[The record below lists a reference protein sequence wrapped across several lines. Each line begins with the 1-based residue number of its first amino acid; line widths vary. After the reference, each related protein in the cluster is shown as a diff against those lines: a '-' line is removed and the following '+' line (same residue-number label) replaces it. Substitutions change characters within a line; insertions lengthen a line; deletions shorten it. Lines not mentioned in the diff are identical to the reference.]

1 MPPNETIE
9 AESSDGGI
17 PRKRSRI
24 YLSIVLS
31 IAVLAAGV
39 VGTAYIGKNAPKARK
54 RPPEKMTPLVQVSS
68 VHPDTHKVVVAAM
81 GTVIPAR
88 EIILESRV
96 AGEIVAIHPEFTV
109 GGFLDKGSEIL
120 RIDPE
125 DYQLAV
131 TLAQAKIK
139 DSESV
144 LKVVQEEAAAS
155 EEEWRLLYKAN
166 PQGYK
171 IPALVAKKPQ
181 LEAAKAKLA
190 ADGADLQKA
199 KLNLARTRI
208 RAPFNAIVRAKQVDI
223 GSQVSSQE
231 HLAELVG
238 TDTYWIRASIPIDRL
253 SWILIPG
260 NPAGSG
266 ARVRISYRNGYELAG
281 TVIKLL
287 GDLETEGRMARIL
300 VEVQDPLGLKIKGK
314 YQLPLLIGEYVRIEI
329 EGRELQNVYR
339 IPRSALRDDSNI
351 WIASDDGRLEIR
363 SVKTLWRDAQTVVL
377 AEGLEPNSRL
387 IVSDLAVPVNGMP
400 VKVAE

>member
-9 AESSDGGI
+9 AESSDRGV
-17 PRKRSRI
+17 PRKRSRV
-24 YLSIVLS
+24 YLSIMLS

-39 VGTAYIGKNAPKARK
+39 VGTAYIGKKAPKARK
-54 RPPEKMTPLVQVSS
+54 RPPAKITPLVQVTR
-68 VHPDTHKVVVAAM
+68 VQPDTHKVVVAAM

-96 AGEIVAIHPEFTV
+96 SGRIVALHPEFTI
-109 GGFLDKGSEIL
+109 GGFLDKGSEVL

-125 DYQLAV
+125 DYELAV

-139 DSESV
+139 DAESI
-144 LKVVQEEAAAS
+144 LKVVEEEAAAS
-155 EEEWRLLYKAN
+155 EDEWRLLNKAN
-166 PQGYK
+166 PESQQ

-181 LEAAKAKLA
+181 LEAAKSRLA
-190 ADGADLQKA
+190 ADRADLQKA

-208 RAPFNAIVRAKQVDI
+208 RTPFNAIVRDKQVDV
-223 GSQVSSQE
+223 GSQVSGQE

-260 NPAGSG
+260 NPAESGS
-266 ARVRISYRNGYELAG
+266 RVRISHRNGHELTG
-281 TVIKLL
+281 TVIRLL

-300 VEVQDPLGLKIKGK
+300 VEVKDPLGLKVKGK

-339 IPRSALRDDSNI
+339 IPRSALRDDSNL
-351 WIASDDGRLEIR
+351 WIASDDDKLEIR
-363 SVKTLWRDAQTVVL
+363 SVKTVWRDAQTVL
-377 AEGLEPNSRL
+377 LGEGLEPNSRL
-387 IVSDLAVPVNGMP
+387 IVSNLAAPVNGMP
-400 VKVAE
+400 VQIAE

>member
-9 AESSDGGI
+9 AESSDGGL
-17 PRKRSRI
+17 PRKKSRV

-31 IAVLAAGV
+31 IAVITAGV
-39 VGTAYIGKNAPKARK
+39 VGTAYIGKSAPKARK
-54 RPPEKMTPLVQVSS
+54 RPPAKMTPLVQVTR
-68 VHPDTHKVVVAAM
+68 VQPNTHQVVVAAM

-96 AGEIVAIHPEFTV
+96 SGRVVALHPEFTI
-109 GGFLDKGSEIL
+109 GGFLDKGSEVL

-125 DYQLAV
+125 DYELAV

-139 DSESV
+139 DAESI
-144 LKVVQEEAAAS
+144 LKVVEEEAAAS
-155 EEEWRLLYKAN
+155 EDEWRLLNKAN
-166 PQGYK
+166 PESQK

-181 LEAAKAKLA
+181 LEAAKSRLA
-190 ADGADLQKA
+190 ADRADLQKA

-208 RAPFNAIVRAKQVDI
+208 RAPFNALVRDKQVDV
-223 GSQVSSQE
+223 GSQVSGQE

-253 SWILIPG
+253 RWILIPG
-260 NPAGSG
+260 NPAESGS
-266 ARVRISYRNGYELAG
+266 RVRISHRNGHELAG

-300 VEVQDPLGLKIKGK
+300 VEVKDPLGLKTKEK

-329 EGRELQNVYR
+329 EGRKLQNVYR
-339 IPRSALRDDSNI
+339 IPRSALRDGSNI
-351 WIASDDGRLEIR
+351 WMATDDGRLEIR
-363 SVKTLWRDAQTVVL
+363 SVKTLWRDAQTVL
-377 AEGLEPNSRL
+377 LGEGLEPNSRL
-387 IVSDLAVPVNGMP
+387 IVSDLAAPVNGMP
-400 VKVAE
+400 VQIAE

>member
-1 MPPNETIE
+1 VPPNETIE

-238 TDTYWIRASIPIDRL
+238 TDTYWIRASVPIDRL

>member
-9 AESSDGGI
+9 AESSDRGV
-17 PRKRSRI
+17 PRKRSRV
-24 YLSIVLS
+24 YLSIMLS

-39 VGTAYIGKNAPKARK
+39 VGTAYIGKKAPKARK
-54 RPPEKMTPLVQVSS
+54 RPPAKITPLVQVTR
-68 VHPDTHKVVVAAM
+68 VQPDTHKVVVAAM

-96 AGEIVAIHPEFTV
+96 SGRIVALHPEFTI
-109 GGFLDKGSEIL
+109 GGFLDKGSEVL

-125 DYQLAV
+125 DYELAV

-139 DSESV
+139 DAESI
-144 LKVVQEEAAAS
+144 LKVVEEEAAAS
-155 EEEWRLLYKAN
+155 EDEWRLLNKAN
-166 PQGYK
+166 PESQQ

-181 LEAAKAKLA
+181 LEAAKSRLA
-190 ADGADLQKA
+190 ADRADLQKA

-208 RAPFNAIVRAKQVDI
+208 RTPFNAIVRDKQVDV
-223 GSQVSSQE
+223 GSQVSGQE

-260 NPAGSG
+260 NPAESGS
-266 ARVRISYRNGYELAG
+266 RVRISHRNGHELTG
-281 TVIKLL
+281 TVIRLL

-300 VEVQDPLGLKIKGK
+300 VEVKDPLGLKAKGK

-387 IVSDLAVPVNGMP
+387 IVSDLAAPVNGMP

>member
-1 MPPNETIE
+1 VPANETIE
-9 AESSDGGI
+9 AESSDGGV
-17 PRKRSRI
+17 PRKRARV

-31 IAVLAAGV
+31 IAIIAAGV
-39 VGTAYIGKNAPKARK
+39 VGTAYIGKKAPKARK
-54 RPPEKMTPLVQVSS
+54 RPPAKMAPLVQVTR

-96 AGEIVAIHPEFTV
+96 TGVIVALHPEFTV
-109 GGFLDKGSEIL
+109 GGFLDKGSEVL
-120 RIDPE
+120 RIDSE

-171 IPALVAKKPQ
+171 MPALVAKKPQ
-181 LEAAKAKLA
+181 LEAAKSKLA
-190 ADGADLQKA
+190 ADRADLQKA
-199 KLNLARTRI
+199 KLDLARTRI
-208 RAPFNAIVRAKQVDI
+208 RAPFNAFVRTKQVDI

-231 HLAELVG
+231 QLAELVG

-260 NPAGSG
+260 NPAESGS
-266 ARVRISYRNGYELAG
+266 RVRISHRNGHQLAG

-300 VEVQDPLGLKIKGK
+300 VEVKDPLGFKAKEK
-314 YQLPLLIGEYVRIEI
+314 YQLPLLIGEYIRIEI

-351 WIASDDGRLEIR
+351 WIASDEDRLEIR

-377 AEGLEPNSRL
+377 GEGLEPGSRL
-387 IVSDLAVPVNGMP
+387 IVSDLPAAVNGMP
-400 VKVAE
+400 VKIAE

>member
-9 AESSDGGI
+9 AESSDRGV
-17 PRKRSRI
+17 PRKRSRV
-24 YLSIVLS
+24 YLSIMLS

-39 VGTAYIGKNAPKARK
+39 VGTAYIGKKAPKARK
-54 RPPEKMTPLVQVSS
+54 RPPAKITPLVQVTR
-68 VHPDTHKVVVAAM
+68 VQPDTHKVVVAAM

-96 AGEIVAIHPEFTV
+96 SGRIVALHPEFTI
-109 GGFLDKGSEIL
+109 GGYLDKGSEVL

-125 DYQLAV
+125 DYELAV

-139 DSESV
+139 DAESI
-144 LKVVQEEAAAS
+144 LKVVEEEAAAS
-155 EEEWRLLYKAN
+155 EDEWRLLNKAN
-166 PQGYK
+166 PESQQ

-181 LEAAKAKLA
+181 LEAAKSRLA
-190 ADGADLQKA
+190 ADQADLQKA

-300 VEVQDPLGLKIKGK
+300 VEVKDPLGLKAKEK
-314 YQLPLLIGEYVRIEI
+314 YQPPLLIGEYVRIEI
-329 EGRELQNVYR
+329 KGRELQSVYR

-363 SVKTLWRDAQTVVL
+363 SVKILWRDAQTVL
-377 AEGLEPNSRL
+377 LGEGLEPNSRL
-387 IVSDLAVPVNGMP
+387 IVSNLAAPVNGMP
-400 VKVAE
+400 VQIAE

>member
-1 MPPNETIE
+1 VLPNETIE
-9 AESSDGGI
+9 AKSSDGGI

-39 VGTAYIGKNAPKARK
+39 VGTAYIGKKAPKARK
-54 RPPEKMTPLVQVSS
+54 RPPAKMTPLVQVTR
-68 VHPDTHKVVVAAM
+68 VHPGAHKVVVGAM

-96 AGEIVAIHPEFTV
+96 AGEIVALHPAFTV
-109 GGFLDKGSEIL
+109 GGFLDKGSEVL

-144 LKVVQEEAAAS
+144 LKVVEEDAAAS

-190 ADGADLQKA
+190 ADSADLQKA

-208 RAPFNAIVRAKQVDI
+208 RAPFNAIVRAKHVDI

-231 HLAELVG
+231 QLAELVG
-238 TDTYWIRASIPIDRL
+238 TDRYWIRASIPINRL

-266 ARVRISYRNGYELAG
+266 SRVRISHRNGDELAG

-300 VEVQDPLGLKIKGK
+300 VEVKDPLGLKVKGK

-339 IPRSALRDDSNI
+339 IPRSTLRDDTNI
-351 WIASDDGRLEIR
+351 WIASDGGRLEIR
-363 SVKTLWRDAQTVVL
+363 SVKILWRDAQTVVL
-377 AEGLEPNSRL
+377 EEGLEPNSRL
-387 IVSDLAVPVNGMP
+387 IVSDLAAPVNGMP
-400 VKVAE
+400 VKIAE

>member
-9 AESSDGGI
+9 AESSDRGV
-17 PRKRSRI
+17 PRKRSRV
-24 YLSIVLS
+24 YLSIMLS

-39 VGTAYIGKNAPKARK
+39 VGTAYIGKKAPKARK
-54 RPPEKMTPLVQVSS
+54 RPPAKITPLVQVTR
-68 VHPDTHKVVVAAM
+68 VQPDTHKVVVAAM

-96 AGEIVAIHPEFTV
+96 SGRIVALHPEFTI
-109 GGFLDKGSEIL
+109 GGFLDKGSEVL

-125 DYQLAV
+125 DYELAV

-139 DSESV
+139 DAESI
-144 LKVVQEEAAAS
+144 LKVVEEEAAAS
-155 EEEWRLLYKAN
+155 EDEWRLLNKAN
-166 PQGYK
+166 PESQQ

-181 LEAAKAKLA
+181 LEAAKSRLA
-190 ADGADLQKA
+190 ADRADLQKA

-208 RAPFNAIVRAKQVDI
+208 RTPFNAIVRDKQVDV
-223 GSQVSSQE
+223 GSQVSGQE

-260 NPAGSG
+260 NPAESGS
-266 ARVRISYRNGYELAG
+266 RVRISHRNGHELTG
-281 TVIKLL
+281 TVIRLL

-300 VEVQDPLGLKIKGK
+300 VEVKDPLGLKVKGK

-339 IPRSALRDDSNI
+339 IPRSALRDDSNL
-351 WIASDDGRLEIR
+351 WIASDDDKLEIR
-363 SVKTLWRDAQTVVL
+363 RVKTVWRDAQTVL
-377 AEGLEPNSRL
+377 LGEGLEPNSRL
-387 IVSDLAVPVNGMP
+387 IVSNLAAPVNGMP
-400 VKVAE
+400 VQIAE

>member
-9 AESSDGGI
+9 AESSDRGV
-17 PRKRSRI
+17 PRKRSRV
-24 YLSIVLS
+24 YLSIMLS

-39 VGTAYIGKNAPKARK
+39 VGTAYIGKKAPKARK
-54 RPPEKMTPLVQVSS
+54 RPPAKITPLVQVTR
-68 VHPDTHKVVVAAM
+68 VQPDTHKVVVAAM

-96 AGEIVAIHPEFTV
+96 SGRIVALHPEFTI
-109 GGFLDKGSEIL
+109 GGFLDKGSEVL

-125 DYQLAV
+125 DYELAV

-139 DSESV
+139 DAESI
-144 LKVVQEEAAAS
+144 LKVVEEEAAAS
-155 EEEWRLLYKAN
+155 EDEWRLLNKAN
-166 PQGYK
+166 PESQQ

-181 LEAAKAKLA
+181 LEAAKSRLA
-190 ADGADLQKA
+190 ADRADLQKA

-208 RAPFNAIVRAKQVDI
+208 RTPFNAIVRDKQVDV
-223 GSQVSSQE
+223 GSQVSGQE

-260 NPAGSG
+260 NPAESGS
-266 ARVRISYRNGYELAG
+266 RVRISHRNGHELTG

-300 VEVQDPLGLKIKGK
+300 VEVKDPLGLKVKGK

-339 IPRSALRDDSNI
+339 IPRSALRDDSNL
-351 WIASDDGRLEIR
+351 WIASDDDKLEIR
-363 SVKTLWRDAQTVVL
+363 SVKTVWRDAQTVL
-377 AEGLEPNSRL
+377 LGEGLEPNSRL
-387 IVSDLAVPVNGMP
+387 IVSNLAAPVNGMP
-400 VKVAE
+400 VQIAE

>member
-238 TDTYWIRASIPIDRL
+238 TDTYWIRASVPIDRL

>member
-1 MPPNETIE
+1 VPPNETIE

-39 VGTAYIGKNAPKARK
+39 AGAAYIGKKAPKARK
-54 RPPEKMTPLVQVSS
+54 RPPAKMTPLVQVTR
-68 VHPDTHKVVVAAM
+68 VHPGTHKVVVAAM

-96 AGEIVAIHPEFTV
+96 SGEIVAIHPEFTV

-223 GSQVSSQE
+223 GSQVSGQE
-231 HLAELVG
+231 QLAELVG

-266 ARVRISYRNGYELAG
+266 SRVRISHRNGYELAG

-377 AEGLEPNSRL
+377 EEGLEPNSRL
-387 IVSDLAVPVNGMP
+387 IVSDLAAPVNGMP

>member
-1 MPPNETIE
+1 MIN
-9 AESSDGGI
+9 AASSDAGVS
-17 PRKRSRI
+17 RKRSRI

-31 IAVLAAGV
+31 IAVITAGV
-39 VGTAYIGKNAPKARK
+39 AGAAYIGKTAPKARK
-54 RPPEKMTPLVQVSS
+54 RPPAKMNPLVQVTS
-68 VHPDTHKVVVAAM
+68 VHPDTHKVAVPAM

-96 AGEIVAIHPEFTV
+96 SGEIVALHPEFTV
-109 GGFLDKGSEIL
+109 GGFLEKGSEVL
-120 RIDPE
+120 RVDPV

-139 DSESV
+139 DAESI
-144 LKVVQEEAAAS
+144 LKVVEEEAAAS

-166 PQGYK
+166 PKGYQ

-181 LEAAKAKLA
+181 LEAAKARLA
-190 ADGADLQKA
+190 ADEADLQKA

-208 RAPFNAIVRAKQVDI
+208 RAPFNAIVRTKNVDI

-231 HLAELVG
+231 QLAELVG
-238 TDTYWIRASIPIDRL
+238 TDRYWIQASIAIDRL

-260 NPAGSG
+260 NPADSGSS
-266 ARVRISYRNGYELAG
+266 VRISHRNGYELAG

-300 VEVQDPLGLKIKGK
+300 VEIKDPLGLKPKEK

-339 IPRSALRDDSNI
+339 IPRSALRDDSSI
-351 WIASDDGRLEIR
+351 WIASDDGKLEIR
-363 SVKTLWRDAQTVVL
+363 PVETLWRDAQTVL
-377 AEGLEPNSRL
+377 LGAGLEPSSRL
-387 IVSDLAVPVNGMP
+387 IVSDLPAPVDGMP
-400 VKVAE
+400 VQIAE

>member
-260 NPAGSG
+260 NSAGSG
-266 ARVRISYRNGYELAG
+266 SRVRISYRNGYELAG

-387 IVSDLAVPVNGMP
+387 IVSDLAAPVNGMP

>member
-1 MPPNETIE
+1 VPPNETIE
-9 AESSDGGI
+9 AESSDRGV
-17 PRKRSRI
+17 PRKRSRV
-24 YLSIVLS
+24 YLSIMLS

-39 VGTAYIGKNAPKARK
+39 VGTAYIGKKAPKARK
-54 RPPEKMTPLVQVSS
+54 RPPAKITPLVQVTR
-68 VHPDTHKVVVAAM
+68 VQPDTHKVVVAAM

-96 AGEIVAIHPEFTV
+96 SGRIVALHPEFTI
-109 GGFLDKGSEIL
+109 GGFLDKGSEVL

-125 DYQLAV
+125 DYELAV

-139 DSESV
+139 DAESI
-144 LKVVQEEAAAS
+144 LKVVEEEAAAS
-155 EEEWRLLYKAN
+155 EDEWRLLNKAN
-166 PQGYK
+166 PESQQ

-181 LEAAKAKLA
+181 LEAAKSRLA
-190 ADGADLQKA
+190 ADRADLQKA

-208 RAPFNAIVRAKQVDI
+208 RTPFNAIVRDKQVDV
-223 GSQVSSQE
+223 GSQVSGQE

-260 NPAGSG
+260 NPAESGS
-266 ARVRISYRNGYELAG
+266 RVRISHRNGHELTG
-281 TVIKLL
+281 TVIRLL

-300 VEVQDPLGLKIKGK
+300 VEVKDPLGLKVKGK

-339 IPRSALRDDSNI
+339 IPRSALRDDSNL
-351 WIASDDGRLEIR
+351 WIASDDDKLEIR
-363 SVKTLWRDAQTVVL
+363 SVKTVWRDAQTVL
-377 AEGLEPNSRL
+377 LGEGLEPNSRL
-387 IVSDLAVPVNGMP
+387 IVSNLAAPVNGMP
-400 VKVAE
+400 VQIAE

>member
-1 MPPNETIE
+1 
-9 AESSDGGI
+9 
-17 PRKRSRI
+17 
-24 YLSIVLS
+24 
-31 IAVLAAGV
+31 
-39 VGTAYIGKNAPKARK
+39 
-54 RPPEKMTPLVQVSS
+54 
-68 VHPDTHKVVVAAM
+68 M

-96 AGEIVAIHPEFTV
+96 TGVIVALHPEFTV
-109 GGFLDKGSEIL
+109 GGFLDKGSEVL
-120 RIDPE
+120 RIDSE

-171 IPALVAKKPQ
+171 MPALVAKKPQ
-181 LEAAKAKLA
+181 LEAAKSKLA
-190 ADGADLQKA
+190 ADRADLQKA
-199 KLNLARTRI
+199 KLDLARTRI
-208 RAPFNAIVRAKQVDI
+208 RAPFNAFVRTKQVDMDI

-231 HLAELVG
+231 QLAELVG

-260 NPAGSG
+260 NPAESGS
-266 ARVRISYRNGYELAG
+266 RVRISHRNGHELAG

-300 VEVQDPLGLKIKGK
+300 VEVKDPLGLKAKEK
-314 YQLPLLIGEYVRIEI
+314 YQLPLLIGEYIRIEI
-329 EGRELQNVYR
+329 EGRELQNAYR

-351 WIASDDGRLEIR
+351 WIASDEDRLEIR
-363 SVKTLWRDAQTVVL
+363 RVGGGSRTGQPLDCLRSSCRGQWHAGENRRISPCVHFSEFDRYRSTQSVIDANENEIRQRYLSRSDRLDGRPFCGRQPSHGGFFGWRADFS
-377 AEGLEPNSRL
+377 EP
-387 IVSDLAVPVNGMP
+387 D
-400 VKVAE
+400 

>member
-1 MPPNETIE
+1 
-9 AESSDGGI
+9 
-17 PRKRSRI
+17 
-24 YLSIVLS
+24 VLS

-39 VGTAYIGKNAPKARK
+39 AGTAYIGKSAPKVRK
-54 RPPEKMTPLVQVSS
+54 RPPAKMTPLVQVTR
-68 VHPDTHKVVVAAM
+68 VQPDTHKVVVAAM

-96 AGEIVAIHPEFTV
+96 SGRIVALHPEFTI

-125 DYQLAV
+125 DYELAV

-139 DSESV
+139 DAQSI
-144 LKVVQEEAAAS
+144 LKVVEEEAAAA
-155 EEEWRLLYKAN
+155 EDEWRLLNKAN
-166 PQGYK
+166 PESQK

-181 LEAAKAKLA
+181 LEAAKSRLA
-190 ADGADLQKA
+190 ADRADLQKA

-208 RAPFNAIVRAKQVDI
+208 RAPFSALVRDKQVDV
-223 GSQVSSQE
+223 GSQVSGQE

-253 SWILIPG
+253 RWILIPG
-260 NPAGSG
+260 KPAESG
-266 ARVRISYRNGYELAG
+266 ARVRISHRNGHELAG

-300 VEVQDPLGLKIKGK
+300 VEVKDPLGLKAKEK
-314 YQLPLLIGEYVRIEI
+314 YQLPLLIGEYLRIEI

-339 IPRSALRDDSNI
+339 IPRSALRDGSNI
-351 WIASDDGRLEIR
+351 WIATDDGRLEIR
-363 SVKTLWRDAQTVVL
+363 SVKTLWRDAQTVL
-377 AEGLEPNSRL
+377 LGEGLEPNSRL
-387 IVSDLAVPVNGMP
+387 IVSDLAAPVNGMP
-400 VKVAE
+400 VQIAE

>member
-1 MPPNETIE
+1 VPPNETIE

-387 IVSDLAVPVNGMP
+387 IVSDLAAPVNGMP

>member
-9 AESSDGGI
+9 AESSDRGV
-17 PRKRSRI
+17 PRKRSRV
-24 YLSIVLS
+24 YLSIMLS

-39 VGTAYIGKNAPKARK
+39 VGTAYIGKKAPKARK
-54 RPPEKMTPLVQVSS
+54 RPPAKITPLVQVTR
-68 VHPDTHKVVVAAM
+68 VQPDTHKVVVAAM

-96 AGEIVAIHPEFTV
+96 SGRIVALHPEFTI
-109 GGFLDKGSEIL
+109 GGFLDKGSEVL

-125 DYQLAV
+125 DYELAV

-139 DSESV
+139 DAESI
-144 LKVVQEEAAAS
+144 LKVVEEEAAAS
-155 EEEWRLLYKAN
+155 EDEWRLLNKAN
-166 PQGYK
+166 PESQQ

-181 LEAAKAKLA
+181 LEAAKSRLA
-190 ADGADLQKA
+190 ADRADLQKA

-208 RAPFNAIVRAKQVDI
+208 RTPFNAIVRDKQVDV
-223 GSQVSSQE
+223 GSQVSGQE

-260 NPAGSG
+260 NPAESGS
-266 ARVRISYRNGYELAG
+266 RVRISHRNGHELTG
-281 TVIKLL
+281 TVIRLL

-300 VEVQDPLGLKIKGK
+300 VEVKDPLGLKVKGK

-339 IPRSALRDDSNI
+339 IPRSALRDDSSI
-351 WIASDDGRLEIR
+351 WIASDDDKLEIR
-363 SVKTLWRDAQTVVL
+363 SVKTLWRDAQTVL
-377 AEGLEPNSRL
+377 LGEGLEPNSRL
-387 IVSDLAVPVNGMP
+387 IVSNLAAPVNGMP
-400 VKVAE
+400 VQIAE

>member
-1 MPPNETIE
+1 VPPDETIE
-9 AESSDGGI
+9 AESSDGI
-17 PRKRSRI
+17 VPRKRSRV

-39 VGTAYIGKNAPKARK
+39 VGTAYIGKKAPKARK
-54 RPPEKMTPLVQVSS
+54 RPPAKMTPLVQVTR
-68 VHPDTHKVVVAAM
+68 VHPETHKVVVAAM

-88 EIILESRV
+88 EIMLESRV
-96 AGEIVAIHPEFTV
+96 AGEIVALHPEFTV
-109 GGFLDKGSEIL
+109 GGFLDKGSEVL

-181 LEAAKAKLA
+181 LEAAKSRLA

-231 HLAELVG
+231 QLAELVG

-260 NPAGSG
+260 NPAESGS
-266 ARVRISYRNGYELAG
+266 RVRISHRNGHELAG
-281 TVIKLL
+281 AVIKLL

-300 VEVQDPLGLKIKGK
+300 VEVKDPLGLKAKEK
-314 YQLPLLIGEYVRIEI
+314 YQPPLLIGEYVRIEI
-329 EGRELQNVYR
+329 EGRDLQNVYR

-363 SVKTLWRDAQTVVL
+363 SVKTLWRDAQTVL
-377 AEGLEPNSRL
+377 LGEGLEPNSRL
-387 IVSDLAVPVNGMP
+387 IVSDLAAPVNGMP
-400 VKVAE
+400 VKIAE

>member
-9 AESSDGGI
+9 AGSSDGNL

-31 IAVLAAGV
+31 IAVIAAGV
-39 VGTAYIGKNAPKARK
+39 AGTAYIGKSAPKARK
-54 RPPEKMTPLVQVSS
+54 RPPAKMTPLVQVTR
-68 VHPDTHKVVVAAM
+68 VQPDTHKVFVAAM

-96 AGEIVAIHPEFTV
+96 SGRIVALHPEFTI
-109 GGFLDKGSEIL
+109 GGFLDKGSEVL

-125 DYQLAV
+125 DYELAV

-139 DSESV
+139 DAQSI
-144 LKVVQEEAAAS
+144 LKVVEEEAAAA
-155 EEEWRLLYKAN
+155 EDEWRLLNKAN
-166 PQGYK
+166 PESQK

-181 LEAAKAKLA
+181 LEAAKSRLA
-190 ADGADLQKA
+190 ADRADLQKA
-199 KLNLARTRI
+199 KLNLDRTRI
-208 RAPFNAIVRAKQVDI
+208 RAPFNALVRDKQVDV
-223 GSQVSSQE
+223 GSQVSGQE

-253 SWILIPG
+253 RWILIPG

-266 ARVRISYRNGYELAG
+266 ARVRISHRNGHELAG

-300 VEVQDPLGLKIKGK
+300 VEVKDPLGLKAKEK
-314 YQLPLLIGEYVRIEI
+314 YQLPLLIGEYLRIEI

-339 IPRSALRDDSNI
+339 IPRSALRDGSNI
-351 WIASDDGRLEIR
+351 WIATDDGRLEIR
-363 SVKTLWRDAQTVVL
+363 SVKTLWRDAQTVL
-377 AEGLEPNSRL
+377 LGEGLEPNNRL
-387 IVSDLAVPVNGMP
+387 IVSDLAAPVNGMP
-400 VKVAE
+400 VQIAE

>member
-1 MPPNETIE
+1 VPPNETIE